1 MKINTV
7 VLISVDEVNARKIC
21 ERVENTRI
29 EDFDNHPDFKDINP
43 RHYEVYDMSDFM
55 DMVNNRER
63 DVLTNFFI
71 TFVNT

>member
-1 MKINTV
+1 MKVNTV

-21 ERVENTRI
+21 ERVESTYI
-29 EDFDNHPDFKDINP
+29 EDFENHPDFKDINP
-43 RHYEVYDMSDFM
+43 RDYEFYSVSDFM
-55 DMVNNRER
+55 DMVNNQER